1 MPRLP
6 AALAAGYGGQ
16 ATLPKI
22 EQIMIIFLYGKDSYR
37 RQKRANFFIEEYRKK
52 YSNLSLD
59 YFDLDPSTSSRL
71 SEGFGGQAGQDEF
84 SRLKEFASQMLIF
97 DNKKMA
103 VLKNT
108 FVFDLKELKEFLKAN
123 LSAEDLTILLSEEDV
138 SPEELKT
145 LLKKAFLVEKFD
157 YLDGDEWLS
166 FIQKEANRRKISFT
180 SQAVYFLA
188 RIFNGDSW
196 GMINELD
203 KAVLLNKK
211 SAIEPE
217 DLIKIGNY
225 NQESPDIF
233 DFINRVLRNW
243 PLPERIVAL
252 ERLFISQ
259 EEPVKIF
266 NIMASLKRLPKDL
279 IKKLADYD
287 VVVKSGKIDYEEI
300 LLSLALSG

>member
-1 MPRLP
+1 MPR
-6 AALAAGYGGQ
+6 
-16 ATLPKI
+16 LPKI

-71 SEGFGGQAGQDEF
+71 REGFGGQAGQDEF
-84 SRLKEFASQMLIF
+84 SRLKEFSRQLMIF
-97 DNKKMA
+97 SALGGSALGGDNKKMA
-103 VLKNT
+103 VLKNA
-108 FVFDLKELKEFLKAN
+108 FVFDLKELKEFLKVN
-123 LSAEDLTILLSEEDV
+123 LSAEDLTILLSEEDA

-157 YLDGDEWLS
+157 YLKGDEWLS

-243 PLPERIVAL
+243 SLPERIIAL

-287 VVVKSGKIDYEEI
+287 VMVKSGKIDYEEI
-300 LLSLALSG
+300 LLNLALS